1 MSSHREWDE
10 RRSPQWK
17 YLLQQK
23 DPKYHRRKQKE
34 YHQRM
39 ERNKKIELEKLTDCA
54 PSEMQSGT
62 DLEKAY
68 TNVINTELSARLAGL
83 NKSKK
88 EGK

>member
-1 MSSHREWDE
+1 MSSHRDWDE

-17 YLLQQK
+17 YLLQKK
-23 DPKYHRRKQKE
+23 DPKYYRKRQKE
-34 YHQRM
+34 AQVQK
-39 ERNKKIELEKLTDCA
+39 ERAKKRDLENLMDCS
-54 PSEMQSGT
+54 PKESGT
-62 DLEKAY
+62 DLEQAY